1 MGAVTTANALT
12 DLSTLTTI
20 TDGSCT
26 ESSSKSV
33 FPFSTTYTY
42 SSASL
47 DAASVSDVVTKT
59 VALSSD
65 TQASCVTTSRRL
77 QSSGTTTGTL
87 AGTIDGTCSSFST
100 ATDYITQTLTN
111 IAGATSVSVTTTGG
125 CTTTTATTTDEGGWP
140 WWAWFLLMLLIC
152 CVLFA
157 CCGLGAIPFL
167 GRKNE
172 TVYRPPEQ
180 RPLMVTPPVT
190 TVPMARPVTTM
201 PMARPVS
208 TVPMA
213 TTTVPVTTTTVPMT
227 RPAVVPTGTVP
238 RTAPMPYTGAPGR
251 LF

>member
-1 MGAVTTANALT
+1 MG
-12 DLSTLTTI
+12 
-20 TDGSCT
+20 
-26 ESSSKSV
+26 
-33 FPFSTTYTY
+33 
-42 SSASL
+42 
-47 DAASVSDVVTKT
+47 

-65 TQASCVTTSRRL
+65 TQASCVTTTRRL
-77 QSSGTTTGTL
+77 QSS
-87 AGTIDGTCSSFST
+87 GTIDGTCSSFST

-125 CTTTTATTTDEGGWP
+125 CTTTTATTTDGGGWP

-167 GRKNE
+167 GRKKE

-213 TTTVPVTTTTVPMT
+213 TTTVPMATTT
-227 RPAVVPTGTVP
+227 VPTGTVP

>member
-1 MGAVTTANALT
+1 MG
-12 DLSTLTTI
+12 

-33 FPFSTTYTY
+33 FPFSTTYSY

-65 TQASCVTTSRRL
+65 TQASCVTTTRRL

-111 IAGATSVSVTTTGG
+111 IAGATSVSVSTSGG
-125 CTTTTATTTDEGGWP
+125 CTTTTATTTDGGGWP

-167 GRKNE
+167 GRKKE
-172 TVYRPPEQ
+172 TVYAPTEQ

-190 TVPMARPVTTM
+190 TVPMARPV
-201 PMARPVS
+201 S

-213 TTTVPVTTTTVPMT
+213 TTTVPMATTT
-227 RPAVVPTGTVP
+227 VPTGTVP